1 MRDKSATASI
11 TFEDSYTF
19 TIIVTPLFM
28 KATLLN
34 VILRLESPLVNS
46 IIVLSTTA
54 RIKNTD
60 IY

>member
-1 MRDKSATASI
+1 MPQPVI

-19 TIIVTPLFM
+19 TIIFTPLFM

-34 VILRLESPLVNS
+34 VILRLASPLVNS

-54 RIKNTD
+54 RIKNTE